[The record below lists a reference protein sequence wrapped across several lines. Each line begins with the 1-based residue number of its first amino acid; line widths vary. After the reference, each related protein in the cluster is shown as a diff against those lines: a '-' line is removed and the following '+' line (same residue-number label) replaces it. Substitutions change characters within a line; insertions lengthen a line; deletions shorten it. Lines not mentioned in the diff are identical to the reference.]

1 MGNIVDYIAEYGDRT
16 IDELAFNEVDSL
28 ILSQFSYLKF
38 DKILNRG
45 GTERVMS
52 VGDLPDDAEYEE
64 LYADARF
71 EKVNREL
78 LTAMIASRRFA
89 QVALHDYVN
98 IVDPKWEIQFS
109 AITCVF
115 ENGFVYVAFRGTD
128 ETLTGWKE
136 DFNMAFMTPVPAQ
149 TKAVQYLN
157 MAASRVGGEITVG
170 GHSKGGNLAVYAS
183 MMCNPSVRDRITD
196 IYSHDGPG
204 FAEGVLE
211 SKEFDIIRD
220 RIRKTVPGSSVV
232 GMVLQTQEN
241 YEVVRSRNIGLLQHN
256 PFNWLVDGVAF
267 KKEAGINRRA
277 YVKDVSVNRWIAG
290 MSNEK
295 RQEFVEILF
304 EIIRGSGV
312 NDLND
317 LKDEPVAA
325 GKGIMDTLQAMDDE
339 EVEVLAGI
347 IKDIAN
353 TMKDTVKEYVSGM
366 VDEEVEKYKA
376 IYDKAIT
383 KINGFIKGDFG
394 L

>member
-16 IDELAFNEVDSL
+16 LDELPFGEVDSL
-28 ILSQFSYLKF
+28 ILSQVSYLKF
-38 DKILNRG
+38 DKILNKDDR
-45 GTERVMS
+45 ERKMTI
-52 VGDLPDDAEYEE
+52 GDLPKDDAYEE

-78 LTAMIASRRFA
+78 LTAMTGSRRFSG
-89 QVALHDYVN
+89 VTLHDYVN

-115 ENGFVYVAFRGTD
+115 ENGFVYMAFRGTD

-149 TKAVQYLN
+149 TKAAQYLN
-157 MAASRVGGEITVG
+157 MVASHFGGNFTVG
-170 GHSKGGNLAVYAS
+170 GHSKGGNLSVYSS
-183 MMCNPSVRDRITD
+183 MMCEPSVQDRITD

-204 FAEGVLE
+204 FAEGVLG
-211 SKEFDIIRD
+211 SSEFDRIKD

-256 PFNWLVDGVAF
+256 PFNWVVDGVSF
-267 KKEAGINRRA
+267 KKEANINMYT
-277 YVKDVSVNRWIAG
+277 YVKDASVNRWIAG

-295 RQEFVEILF
+295 RQEFVEALF
-304 EIIRGSGV
+304 EILRGSGV
-312 NDLND
+312 DDLND
-317 LKDEPVAA
+317 LKDEPFAA
-325 GKGIMDTLQAMDDE
+325 GKGILDTFQNMDDE
-339 EVEVLAGI
+339 EKELLIGVV
-347 IKDIAN
+347 KDIAN
-353 TMKDTVKEYVSGM
+353 AAKDTIK
-366 VDEEVEKYKA
+366 
-376 IYDKAIT
+376 
-383 KINGFIKGDFG
+383 GFIKADFG